1 MPTAIPQYLALEPR
15 DRALV
20 RAILGS
26 ALRNRGS
33 IERAINKRLDRPL
46 PENAVALKHSAPC
59 CRRPDFLSR
68 PARPFGSVDL
78 AVEAANSDP
87 RNRKYAGLV
96 NALLRRLARNKE
108 RALAH
113 TVEPEANVLQNGLPR
128 ASPTPMARKS
138 SDHSRHA
145 RL

>member
-1 MPTAIPQYLALEPR
+1 MNDKKPAPKRGNKKPLTSNSAADLRPGLAARLCAARLLGAVIEKNTSLDGLTDNTHGHPQYLALEPR

-46 PENAVALKHSAPC
+46 PENAVALKHLLHVAIAQIFYLDLPDHSA
-59 CRRPDFLSR
+59 
-68 PARPFGSVDL
+68 VDL

-87 RNRKYAGLV
+87 R
-96 NALLRRLARNKE
+96 
-108 RALAH
+108 
-113 TVEPEANVLQNGLPR
+113 
-128 ASPTPMARKS
+128 
-138 SDHSRHA
+138 
-145 RL
+145 